1 MKEQRVIKFRVIL
14 NDKIIGY
21 EKLTEKGWQWMCP
34 DLNPDSGLER
44 WIPGVFGD
52 HSPYKRD
59 QFTGLH
65 DKAGNGIYEGDLI
78 RVLDRDW
85 PSGDGDPKQ
94 HMLNIASICEVVY
107 DEDRFVL
114 VKRKNGYSDEDL
126 CKSYGRDL
134 FEVIGNVHQHKHLIE

>member
-52 HSPYKRD
+52 HSPYNRD

-65 DKAGNGIYEGDLI
+65 DKAGNEIYEDDIVALADPDGKHRFTYIVRFEDAKFVLYHTIKRYGKWGDLH
-78 RVLDRDW
+78 RAF
-85 PSGDGDPKQ
+85 DPDFSKY
-94 HMLNIASICEVVY
+94 N
-107 DEDRFVL
+107 FV
-114 VKRKNGYSDEDL
+114 K
-126 CKSYGRDL
+126 
-134 FEVIGNVHQHKHLIE
+134 IGNLHQHKHLLK